1 MKKCDHCKQYKED
14 EEFNWRWKNLGIRH
28 KTCRECMK
36 EFNKRYFK
44 GDAHERH
51 LQQVKERKAAAREV
65 SREYVWDYLT
75 KHPCE
80 KCGESDPMVLE
91 FHHNSDKE
99 RIVGYMAQNGYP
111 IATIQAEIEK
121 CDVLCA
127 NCHRRLTM
135 KERGW
140 YRGRKEV

>member
-1 MKKCDHCKQYKED
+1 MKKCNHCKQEKAE
-14 EEFNWRWKNLGIRH
+14 EEFNWRFQKLGVRH

-36 EFNKRYFK
+36 IFRKNWYE
-44 GDAHERH
+44 GDAHDRH

-65 SREYVWDYLT
+65 SRQYVWDYLST
-75 KHPCE
+75 HPCVQ
-80 KCGESDPMVLE
+80 CGESDPMVLE
-91 FHHNSDKE
+91 FHHKREKE
-99 RIVGYMAQNGYP
+99 FAVGVLASGGYP
-111 IATIQAEIEK
+111 IEKIQSEIDK

-140 YRGRKEV
+140 FRGNK